1 MVKFKIRRN
10 EKINMFEI
18 GIVGAGK
25 IGSGIIKGLIE
36 KKAFKGENI
45 VLSDVSENILN
56 PIKKEYGIEVSLNNR
71 DVFSSSKI
79 IILAVKPN
87 LIAPVLDNIKD
98 LNLKGK
104 LIVSVA
110 AGVPI
115 AFIEKIISNVA
126 VIRIMPNISLS
137 IGYSPSC
144 YSLGKYATRED
155 EKLFIDIFK
164 NLGSVIN
171 VEEKQMDAV
180 TGLSGSG
187 PAYVFY
193 FLKALTEGGMKAG
206 LSEDVSRKLALD
218 TLYGAVLMASSTDKS
233 FDDLINMVKTPGG
246 TTEKGLLKL
255 EEYLVEKGIAEAV
268 VKAAER
274 SKELGETYG
283 KC

>member
-1 MVKFKIRRN
+1 
-10 EKINMFEI
+10 MFEL

-45 VLSDVSENILN
+45 VLSDVSEEILN
-56 PIKKEYGIEVSLNNR
+56 PIKKEYGIEISLNNN

-87 LIAPVLDNIKD
+87 LVAPVLNNLKD
-98 LNLKGK
+98 VNLKGK

-115 AFIEKIISNVA
+115 KFIEKIVSEVA
-126 VIRIMPNISLS
+126 VIRVMPNISLS
-137 IGYSPSC
+137 IGFSPSC
-144 YSLGKYATRED
+144 YSVGKSVTQYNEND
-155 EKLFIDIFK
+155 FVDIFK
-164 NLGSVIN
+164 NLGSVIK
-171 VEEKQMDAV
+171 VEENKMDAV

-187 PAYVFY
+187 PAYVFS
-193 FLKALTEGGMKAG
+193 FLKALTEGGIKAG
-206 LSEDVSRKLALD
+206 LSEEISKKLAID
-218 TLYGAVLMASSTDKS
+218 TLYGAVLMASSTNKS
-233 FDDLINMVKTPGG
+233 FDELITMVKTPGG

-255 EEYLVEKGIAEAV
+255 EEYLMEKGIVEAV
-268 VKAAER
+268 IKATER
-274 SKELGETYG
+274 SKELGEVYG

>member
-1 MVKFKIRRN
+1 
-10 EKINMFEI
+10 MFEVGVI
-18 GIVGAGK
+18 GAGK

-36 KKAFKGENI
+36 KKAFKKQDI
-45 VLSDVSENILN
+45 ILSDVSEKILN
-56 PIKKEYGIEVSLNNR
+56 PIKNEYGIEISVNNI
-71 DVFSSSKI
+71 DVFSSSKV
-79 IILAVKPN
+79 IILAIKPN
-87 LIAPVLDNIKD
+87 LIAPVLEGVKD
-98 LNLKGK
+98 LDLGRK

-115 AFIEKIISNVA
+115 KFIENKITNVP
-126 VIRIMPNISLS
+126 VIRVMPNISLS

-144 YSLGKYATRED
+144 YSLGKYVTKED
-155 EKLFIDIFK
+155 EKQFLDIFT
-164 NLGSVIN
+164 NLGFVIN
-171 VEEKQMDAV
+171 VEEKHMDAV

-193 FLKALTEGGMKAG
+193 FLKALTEGGMKSG
-206 LSEDVSRKLALD
+206 LSKDVSRKLALD

-246 TTEKGLLKL
+246 TTEKGISKL
-255 EEYLVEKGIAEAV
+255 EEYLVEKGIIEAV

-274 SKELGETYG
+274 SKELGEAYG

>member
-1 MVKFKIRRN
+1 
-10 EKINMFEI
+10 MFEV

-45 VLSDVSENILN
+45 ILSDVSENILN
-56 PIKKEYGIEVSLNNR
+56 PIKNEYGIEVSLNNR

-115 AFIEKIISNVA
+115 AFVENIVSNVA

-144 YSLGKYATRED
+144 YSLGKYVTKED
-155 EKLFIDIFK
+155 EKLFVDIFK
-164 NLGSVIN
+164 NLGSAIN
-171 VEEKQMDAV
+171 VEEKLMDAV

-193 FLKALTEGGMKAG
+193 FLKALTEGGMEAG
-206 LSEDVSRKLALD
+206 LSKDVSRKLALD

-233 FDDLINMVKTPGG
+233 FDELINMVKTPSG

-255 EEYLVEKGIAEAV
+255 EEYLVEKGIIEAV

-274 SKELGETYG
+274 SKELGEAYG

>member
-1 MVKFKIRRN
+1 
-10 EKINMFEI
+10 MFEV

-56 PIKKEYGIEVSLNNR
+56 PIKKEYGITISLDNK

-87 LIAPVLDNIKD
+87 LIAPVLDSIKD

-115 AFIEKIISNVA
+115 AFIENILKDVA
-126 VIRIMPNISLS
+126 VIRVMPNISLS
-137 IGYSPSC
+137 IGFSPSC
-144 YSLGKYATRED
+144 YSIGKHVTNEE
-155 EKLFIDIFK
+155 EKKFVGIFS
-164 NLGSVIN
+164 NLGSVIK
-171 VEEKQMDAV
+171 VSEKQMDAV

-193 FLKALTEGGMKAG
+193 FLKALTEGGAKAG
-206 LSEDVSRKLALD
+206 LSHEISKKLALD

-255 EEYLVEKGIAEAV
+255 EEYLVEKAIAEAV
-268 VKAAER
+268 VSAKER
-274 SKELGETYG
+274 SKELGEAYG

>member
-1 MVKFKIRRN
+1 
-10 EKINMFEI
+10 MFEL

-36 KKAFKGENI
+36 KKAFKRENI
-45 VLSDVSENILN
+45 ILSDVSENILT
-56 PIKKEYGIEVSLNNR
+56 PIKKEYGIEISLNNK

-87 LIAPVLDNIKD
+87 LIAPVLDSIKD
-98 LNLKGK
+98 LTLDGK

-115 AFIEKIISNVA
+115 KFIENIVPKIP
-126 VIRIMPNISLS
+126 VIRVMPNISLS

-144 YSLGKYATRED
+144 YSTGKSVTQKN
-155 EKLFIDIFK
+155 EKEFIDIFK
-164 NLGSVIN
+164 NLGSVIK
-171 VEEKQMDAV
+171 VDEDKMDAV

-187 PAYVFY
+187 PAYVFS
-193 FLKALTEGGMKAG
+193 FLKALTEGGIKAG
-206 LSEDVSRKLALD
+206 LPSDISKKLALD

-233 FDDLINMVKTPGG
+233 FEELINMVKTPGG

-255 EEYLVEKGIAEAV
+255 EEYLMEKGIVEAV
-268 VKAAER
+268 IKATER
-274 SKELGETYG
+274 SKELGEVYG